1 MAKKYHHHLTE
12 AVLQILDK
20 VFVEGA
26 PLDMALEES
35 VKAHK
40 KWGGRDRRNVSELVF
55 ETTRWLRLHL
65 SKAGHKWSDGNKLD
79 PELVKKALIQQLKK
93 DWGELPPA
101 LIEAWGPIASN
112 SGESTSADE
121 ASMTDFLYERA
132 EKSFGEKTT
141 EVLKVANKVAPVF
154 IRPNLMRTNL
164 ERLQA
169 MLEKEGISSRVV
181 VDSLALDE
189 RRGLKEFAL
198 KYYGLFE
205 IQDINS
211 QKIAKV
217 VDPQRGDNILDA
229 CAGKGGKSL
238 LMADILR
245 GKGSI
250 LALDIDQQKLQHCTD
265 RARKAGHS
273 IIRTQP
279 SPEAKTMTQWTGQ
292 FEKVLLDVP
301 CTGVGIMRRHPERKW
316 LSNSP
321 EVQTLLETQKKILED
336 YAFTVKKGGSLIYST
351 CSFLPEENDLQIEH
365 FLNGHPEF
373 TLKQKYLW
381 SPLDDEG
388 DILFAAVMIR
398 SEN

>member
-65 SKAGHKWSDGNKLD
+65 SKAGHQWSDGNKLD
-79 PELVKKALIQQLKK
+79 SELVKKALIQQLKK

-101 LIEAWGPIASN
+101 LIEAWGPIDSN

-164 ERLQA
+164 ERLQG
-169 MLEKEGISSRVV
+169 MLEKEGISSRIV

-301 CTGVGIMRRHPERKW
+301 CTGVGIIRRHPERKW
-316 LSNSP
+316 LLNTT

-365 FLNGHPEF
+365 FLNRHPEF
-373 TLKQKYLW
+373 TLKQKHLW

>member
-12 AVLQILDK
+12 AVLLVLEKI
-20 VFVEGA
+20 FVQGVA
-26 PLDMALEES
+26 LDMALEES

-65 SKAGHKWSDGNKLD
+65 SKAGHQWKDEQKLD
-79 PELVKKALIQQLKK
+79 SALVKKALILQLKK

-101 LIEAWGPIASN
+101 LIEAWGPLESN
-112 SGESTSADE
+112 AGESSAADK
-121 ASMTDFLYERA
+121 ASMTDFLFERA
-132 EKSFGEKTT
+132 LKSFGEQTDK
-141 EVLKVANKVAPVF
+141 VLVVANKVAPVF

-169 MLEKEGISSRVV
+169 MLEKEGINSRVV
-181 VDSLALDE
+181 ADSLALDE

-229 CAGKGGKSL
+229 CAGRGGKSL

-250 LALDIDQQKLQHCTD
+250 LALDIDQQKLQQCND

-273 IIRTQP
+273 IIRTQV
-279 SPEAKTMTQWTGQ
+279 SPEASTMTQWTGQ

-301 CTGVGIMRRHPERKW
+301 CSGVGIIRRHPERKW
-316 LSNSP
+316 LLPSP
-321 EVQTLLETQKKILED
+321 AMTELLATQKKLLED
-336 YAFTVKKGGSLIYST
+336 YAFTVKKDGHLIYST
-351 CSFLPEENDLQIEH
+351 CSFLPEENDLQIEE
-365 FLNGHPEF
+365 FLKCHPEF
-373 TLKQKYLW
+373 SLVKKYLW

-388 DILFAAVMIR
+388 DILFAADMVR
-398 SEN
+398 A